1 MQPARRAG
9 SNGCITTNPSSF
21 ALPVGV
27 SWAFRVQIHFA
38 ASFSQT
44 KSMRKLLC
52 CSFYSP
58 FLSSHRSLKG
68 RKMKKIHNSGAE
80 KSNIYVTV
88 PESETVM
95 NTNFP
100 RDGAQRAPCA
110 FHFNRRRRNGKKRNE
125 NSILLTVICQTAPG
139 QLKDSQRPDIL
150 SHYLTKR
157 QSPCYRPFFCRISP
171 SRINF
176 PTRLSSAG

>member
-9 SNGCITTNPSSF
+9 SNGCITANPSSF

-27 SWAFRVQIHFA
+27 GALGVGVQC
-38 ASFSQT
+38 SDS
-44 KSMRKLLC
+44 LC
-52 CSFYSP
+52 CLIQSYKKHCSFFTPSV
-58 FLSSHRSLKG
+58 LSSHRSLKG
-68 RKMKKIHNSGAE
+68 RKMKKKFTTAALKNP
-80 KSNIYVTV
+80 IYVTV

-95 NTNFP
+95 NKNFP
-100 RDGAQRAPCA
+100 RDCAQRAPCA

-157 QSPCYRPFFCRISP
+157 RPFFLTD
-171 SRINF
+171 F
-176 PTRLSSAG
+176 PFVNQFSVAFII